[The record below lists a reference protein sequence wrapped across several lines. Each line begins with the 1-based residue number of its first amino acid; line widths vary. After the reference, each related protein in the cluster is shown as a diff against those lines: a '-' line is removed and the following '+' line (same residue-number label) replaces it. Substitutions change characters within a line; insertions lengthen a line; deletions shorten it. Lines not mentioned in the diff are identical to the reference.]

1 MRLRECERFCFLY
14 EQLIAQVLGPEML
27 SEFEKEAAGAALD
40 DGTRTVL
47 YQFPPAVRLHSSHT
61 KFCKSEPTEVNPT
74 HTPAMDEA
82 DEQTR
87 QQIISETQAKY
98 QNLTP
103 MHADHQFGH
112 QEGEG
117 MSAVHYE
124 PCFATAE

>member
-1 MRLRECERFCFLY
+1 MRLRNCERFCFLY
-14 EQLIAQVLGPEML
+14 KQLVQQVLGPVIL
-27 SEFEKEAAGAALD
+27 SEFEKEGGGAALD
-40 DGTRTVL
+40 DSTRTVL

-61 KFCKSEPTEVNPT
+61 QFCKSEPTEVTPT
-74 HTPAMDEA
+74 HTPAVGEIAED
-82 DEQTR
+82 TR

-117 MSAVHYE
+117 MSI
-124 PCFATAE
+124 